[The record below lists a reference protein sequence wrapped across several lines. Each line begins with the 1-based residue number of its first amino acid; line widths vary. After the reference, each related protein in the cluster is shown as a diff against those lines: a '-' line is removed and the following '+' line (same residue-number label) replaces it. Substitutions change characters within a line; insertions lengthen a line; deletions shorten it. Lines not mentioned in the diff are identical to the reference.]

1 MRGRLGHSG
10 GVVAE
15 GLESIN
21 GEATRRG
28 VLGGDRAGEG
38 WAREKE
44 LTGGVGLPVREGRAR
59 ERERGG
65 ALTGGVGLS
74 AGGSGARCGPP
85 GPEREGREAGAREL
99 GWKSAQPREGRGNS
113 FFFSFSNSFLFLF
126 YFLSH
131 FVSFS
136 LNKNSLNELGN
147 KCGLCEVLQ
156 IILSICK

>member
-1 MRGRLGHSG
+1 MVGSSTLAGLSRGLAG
-10 GVVAE
+10 
-15 GLESIN
+15 IN

-28 VLGGDRAGEG
+28 ALGGDRAGEG

-44 LTGGVGLPVREGRAR
+44 LTGGVGLPVREVR

-74 AGGSGARCGPP
+74 AGGSGARCGLP
-85 GPEREGREAGAREL
+85 GPEGEGREAGAREL

-136 LNKNSLNELGN
+136 LNKNSLNELGDN
-147 KCGLCEVLQ
+147 YGLCGVLQ
-156 IILSICK
+156 IILSACI